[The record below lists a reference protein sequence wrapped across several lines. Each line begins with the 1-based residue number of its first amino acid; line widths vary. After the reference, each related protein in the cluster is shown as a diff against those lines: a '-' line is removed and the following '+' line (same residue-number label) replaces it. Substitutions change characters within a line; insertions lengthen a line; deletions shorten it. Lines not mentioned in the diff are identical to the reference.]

1 MKRIHLLPGALLL
14 AAVSAASAQNNRADN
29 RDTRAKVS
37 LKLPSHEPLVADAA
51 MKGDFSAV
59 KKAIASG
66 ADVDIAQGD
75 GMTAL
80 HWAADR
86 GDTATV
92 AALLK
97 AKADIKAVTV
107 NGGYTPL
114 MLAARAGNA
123 AIVKQLLAAGADPK
137 AVSGAGGTAL
147 HFAAEAGSAEAVNA
161 LVAKGADVNA
171 REPEWGQTP
180 LIFAAEQ
187 DRAAAIAALLKAGAN
202 PNIHTKVVNVSEQTA
217 REQAAAKKRNEVLI
231 SFEPKARRDSAD
243 AAFKKQQEAAS
254 SRFQGQRGTGPN
266 GTFTAQ
272 DSALL
277 TGRAGGGAG
286 ANVLGRNATRQPA
299 GPFTSAQIQAAIDS
313 GRAVYLSSAAAKGP
327 VREEVDTLNGGV
339 AGFLNSVGGVGGLSA
354 LHHAVRQGSVDAVK
368 ALLAAGADVNDA
380 TDTDGTT
387 PLLSATINGQF
398 DVALV
403 LIEAGA
409 DVNKGAKTG
418 FTPLYATINTQWA
431 PKSRYPQP
439 QALQNQKSSYLDVM
453 EALLK
458 KGADPNYRIPAQPF
472 YFAYNNC
479 GNANCGLEQI
489 EGTTPFWRAAYS
501 VDVEAMK
508 LLVAYHADPNI
519 PSKPPARGG
528 RRGGGA
534 GGPTPPP
541 VVGDSTARA
550 ATQVAQAGGAGRGG
564 RGGGAGRGGAGA
576 AAGAPAAGAPAAGAP
591 AAGAAAA
598 RGGGGGGG
606 GGFGEPSMPNLP
618 EIDSLAR
625 IAPVGPGVLPI
636 HAVAGVGYG
645 NGYAGNSH
653 RHAPD
658 GWLPALKYMVEVLH
672 ADVNAR
678 DNNGM
683 TPLHHAA
690 ARGDNDM
697 ILYLVAHGADVKAVS
712 RRGQTVVD
720 MANAP
725 VSRLRPFPETI
736 ALLEK
741 LGSVNQ
747 HHCVGC

>member
-1 MKRIHLLPGALLL
+1 MKPIHILSGSLLL
-14 AAVSAASAQNNRADN
+14 AAVSAASAQSNRADA

-37 LKLPSHEPLVADAA
+37 LKLPSREPLVADAA
-51 MKGDFSAV
+51 MRGDAASI
-59 KKAIASG
+59 KKLIASG
-66 ADVDIAQGD
+66 ADVDIAQND

-86 GDTATV
+86 GDSATV
-92 AALLK
+92 AALIK
-97 AKADIKAVTV
+97 AKADVKAMTV

-123 AIVKQLLAAGADPK
+123 PVVKQLLAAGANPK
-137 AVSGAGGTAL
+137 AVSGAGATAL
-147 HFAAEAGSAEAVNA
+147 HFAAEAGNVDVVNA
-161 LVAKGADVNA
+161 LIAKGADVNA
-171 REPEWGQTP
+171 KEPVWGQTP
-180 LIFAAEQ
+180 LIFAAEEN
-187 DRAAAIAALLKAGAN
+187 RAGAIDALLKAGAN
-202 PNIHTKVVNVSEQTA
+202 PNVHTLVMDVSEQTA
-217 REQAAAKKRNEVLI
+217 RDQAAARKRDSVLI
-231 SFEPKARRDSAD
+231 SFEPKARHDSAD
-243 AAFKKQQEAAS
+243 AEFKKQQAQAAA
-254 SRFQGQRGTGPN
+254 RLAGRQGTGTN
-266 GTFTAQ
+266 GTLTQQ
-272 DSALL
+272 DSAVL

-286 ANVLGRNATRQPA
+286 PNVLGRNATRKPA
-299 GPFTSAQIQAAIDS
+299 GPFSSAQYQAAIDS
-313 GRAVYLSSAAAKGP
+313 GRAVYLSAASAKGP
-327 VREEVDTLNGGV
+327 VKEEVDTLNGGV
-339 AGFLNSVGGVGGLSA
+339 AGFLTSVGGVGGMSA
-354 LHHAVRQGSVDAVK
+354 LHHAVRQGNLEAVK
-368 ALLAAGADVNDA
+368 ALLANGANVNDT

-387 PLLSATINGQF
+387 PLLEATINGQF
-398 DVALV
+398 DVALL
-403 LIEAGA
+403 LIEKGA
-409 DVNKGAKTG
+409 DVNKVARTG

-458 KGADPNYRIPAQPF
+458 KGADPNFRIPAQPF

-489 EGTTPFWRAAYS
+489 EGTTPFWRAAYA

-519 PSKPPARGG
+519 PSNPPARRG
-528 RRGGGA
+528 RRGR
-534 GGPTPPP
+534 GGPPAPAP
-541 VVGDSTARA
+541 AAAAPADSANGR
-550 ATQVAQAGGAGRGG
+550 QVAQAAGGRGGRGG
-564 RGGGAGRGGAGA
+564 RGGGRGGAAAPAGA
-576 AAGAPAAGAPAAGAP
+576 A
-591 AAGAAAA
+591 AAAA

-606 GGFGEPSMPNLP
+606 FGEPAMKNLP
-618 EIDSLAR
+618 EIDELAKV
-625 IAPVGPGVLPI
+625 APVGSGVLPI
-636 HAVAGVGYG
+636 HAVSGVGYG

-658 GWLPALKYMVEVLH
+658 GWLPAMKYMVEVLH

-690 ARGDNDM
+690 ARGDNEM

-720 MANAP
+720 MANGP

-747 HHCVGC
+747 HHCIGC

>member
-1 MKRIHLLPGALLL
+1 MNRTHLLSGALVL
-14 AAVSAASAQNNRADN
+14 AAVSAAGAQSNRADT

-37 LKLPSHEPLVADAA
+37 MKLPSRVPAVADAA
-51 MKGDFSAV
+51 MNGDAAAV
-59 KKAIASG
+59 TKLIASG
-66 ADVDIAQGD
+66 ADVDIAQND

-86 GDTATV
+86 GDSATV

-97 AKADIKAVTV
+97 AKADVKAQTV

-114 MLAARAGNA
+114 MLAARAGSA
-123 AIVKQLLAAGADPK
+123 GVVKQLLAAGADAK

-147 HFAAEAGSAEAVNA
+147 HFAAEAGNADVVNA
-161 LVAKGADVNA
+161 LIAKGADVNA
-171 REPEWGQTP
+171 EEPVWGQTP
-180 LIFAAEQ
+180 LIFAAEA
-187 DRAAAIAALLKAGAN
+187 DRPAAITALLKAGAN

-217 REQAAAKKRNEVLI
+217 REQAAARKRDSVLI
-231 SFEPKARRDSAD
+231 SFEPPARRDSAD
-243 AAFKKQQEAAS
+243 ADFKKQQAQAAARLQARNGGS
-254 SRFQGQRGTGPN
+254 GPN
-266 GTFTAQ
+266 GALTAQ
-272 DSALL
+272 DSAVL

-286 ANVLGRNATRQPA
+286 QNVLARNATRAPR
-299 GPFTSAQIQAAIDS
+299 GPFTSAQYQAAIDS
-313 GRAVYLSSAAAKGP
+313 GRAVYLSQAAAKGP
-327 VREEVDTLNGGV
+327 VKEEVDTLNGGI

-354 LHHAVRQGSVDAVK
+354 LHHAVRQGNIEAVK
-368 ALLAAGADVNDA
+368 ALLAAGANINDT

-387 PLLSATINGQF
+387 PLLEATINGQF
-398 DVALV
+398 DVALI
-403 LIEAGA
+403 LIEKGA
-409 DVNKGAKTG
+409 DVNRVAKTG

-453 EALLK
+453 KALLD
-458 KGADPNYRIPAQPF
+458 KGADPNFRIPAQPF

-489 EGTTPFWRAAYS
+489 EGTTPFWRAAYA

-508 LLVAYHADPNI
+508 MLVAYHADPNI
-519 PSKPPARGG
+519 PSNPPARRGRGG
-528 RRGGGA
+528 R
-534 GGPTPPP
+534 GGPPAPAP
-541 VVGDSTARA
+541 AAAPAADSAKGR
-550 ATQVAQAGGAGRGG
+550 QVAQAGGGRGG
-564 RGGGAGRGGAGA
+564 RGGAAGAAGRGGAA
-576 AAGAPAAGAPAAGAP
+576 AQQQ
-591 AAGAAAA
+591 
-598 RGGGGGGG
+598 GGGGGA
-606 GGFGEPSMPNLP
+606 GFGEPQMQNLP
-618 EIDSLAR
+618 EIDSLAK
-625 IAPVGPGVLPI
+625 IAPVGSGVLPI

-658 GWLPALKYMVEVLH
+658 GWLPAMKYMVEVLH

-697 ILYLVAHGADVKAVS
+697 INYLVAHGADVKAVS

-720 MANAP
+720 MANGP

-741 LGSVNQ
+741 LGAVNQ

>member
-1 MKRIHLLPGALLL
+1 MKRIHLLSGSLLL
-14 AAVSAASAQNNRADN
+14 AAVSAAGAQNNRADA

-37 LKLPSHEPLVADAA
+37 MKLPSRAPAVADAA
-51 MKGDFSAV
+51 ENGDAAAV
-59 KKAIASG
+59 KKLIASG
-66 ADVDIAQGD
+66 ADVDIAQND

-86 GDTATV
+86 GDSATV
-92 AALLK
+92 AALIK
-97 AKADIKAVTV
+97 AKADVKALTV

-123 AIVKQLLAAGADPK
+123 SVVKQLLAAGADPK
-137 AVSGAGGTAL
+137 AVSEAGGTAL
-147 HFAAEAGSAEAVNA
+147 HFAAEAGNVDAVNA
-161 LVAKGADVNA
+161 LIAKGADVNA
-171 REPEWGQTP
+171 KEPVWGQTP
-180 LIFAAEQ
+180 LIFAAEEN
-187 DRAAAIAALLKAGAN
+187 RAGAIDALLKAGAD
-202 PNIHTKVVNVSEQTA
+202 PNVHTKVMNVSEETA
-217 REQAAAKKRNEVLI
+217 REQAAARKRDSVLI
-231 SFEPKARRDSAD
+231 SFEPKARHDSAD
-243 AAFKKQQEAAS
+243 ADFKKQQAAAAA
-254 SRFQGQRGTGPN
+254 RLAGRGGTGPN
-266 GTFTAQ
+266 GALTSQ
-272 DSALL
+272 DSAVL

-286 ANVLGRNATRQPA
+286 PNVLGRNATRQPR
-299 GPFTSAQIQAAIDS
+299 GPFTSAQYQAAIDS
-313 GRAVYLSSAAAKGP
+313 GRAVYLSAGAAKGP
-327 VREEVDTLNGGV
+327 VKEEVDTLNGGI

-354 LHHAVRQGSVDAVK
+354 LHHAVRQGNIDAVK
-368 ALLAAGADVNDA
+368 ALLANGANIND
-380 TDTDGTT
+380 TTGTDGST
-387 PLLSATINGQF
+387 PLLEATINGQF
-398 DVALV
+398 DVALL
-403 LIEAGA
+403 LIDKGA

-439 QALQNQKSSYLDVM
+439 QALQNQKASYLDVM

-489 EGTTPFWRAAYS
+489 EGTTPFWRAAYA

-508 LLVAYHADPNI
+508 LLIAYKADPNI
-519 PSKPPARGG
+519 PSKPPARTG
-528 RRGGGA
+528 RRGGG
-534 GGPTPPP
+534 GGAPAPAPAAAP
-541 VVGDSTARA
+541 GDSSKAGT
-550 ATQVAQAGGAGRGG
+550 VAQAGGRGG
-564 RGGGAGRGGAGA
+564 RGGRGGAAGG
-576 AAGAPAAGAPAAGAP
+576 AAGA
-591 AAGAAAA
+591 AAAA

-606 GGFGEPSMPNLP
+606 GAGFGEPQMPNLP
-618 EIDSLAR
+618 EIDSLAK
-625 IAPVGPGVLPI
+625 IAPVGPGVFPI

-658 GWLPALKYMVEVLH
+658 GWMPAMRYMVEVLH

-690 ARGDNDM
+690 ARGDNEM
-697 ILYLVAHGADVKAVS
+697 IEYLVAHGADVKAVS

-720 MANAP
+720 MANGP